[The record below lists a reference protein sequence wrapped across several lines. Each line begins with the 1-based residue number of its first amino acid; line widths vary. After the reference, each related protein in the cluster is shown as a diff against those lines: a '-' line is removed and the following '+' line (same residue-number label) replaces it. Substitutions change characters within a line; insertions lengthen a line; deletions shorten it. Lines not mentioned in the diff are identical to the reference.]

1 MTRYYDELAVYERNG
16 FDIIVDKSYED
27 LDPKDCFDDECFDLK
42 EMYSDIECGKLDWFM
57 LRVRVMVENIELSS
71 QFLGG
76 CLYSDANEVLTD
88 GTAEDLIAEALVE
101 AKRDVYRLYKKFQ
114 DISWELDAEGATA

>member
-1 MTRYYDELAVYERNG
+1 MRHYDELASYERNG
-16 FDIIVDKSYED
+16 FDVIVDKSYED
-27 LDPKDCFDDECFDLK
+27 LDPKDCFDDTQFDIA
-42 EMYSDIECGKLDWFM
+42 EMYHNIEHGNLDWFM

-76 CLYSDANEVLTD
+76 CLYEDAREVLTD

-114 DISWELDAEGATA
+114 DISWELDAEGVAA

>member
-1 MTRYYDELAVYERNG
+1 MTRHYEELACYERNG

-27 LDPKDCFDDECFDLK
+27 LDPKDCFDDECFNLK
-42 EMYSDIECGKLDWFM
+42 EMYSDIESGNLDWFM

-71 QFLGG
+71 EFLGG
-76 CLYSDANEVLTD
+76 CLYKDAREVLTD

-114 DISWELDAEGATA
+114 DISWELDAEGCTA